1 MVTKT
6 TKKRPAT
13 KRATKKPAA
22 KRPRQQQTESIPL
35 ADLREQ
41 CLKAGVPPVLWAN
54 CVDGGAPVA
63 YRIARSHRELADYF
77 GASIRTVE
85 SWARNGILDNAKI
98 PSDDDR
104 HPCYDVNQIC
114 VALLATKHYQRK
126 RRDREVRPQA
136 RLEMAMCDTLRRLV
150 PILSQIS
157 CPTLT
162 RFVIEGAIERIVDIA
177 DGLVPLPQIPGGT
190 RDNTTAAAEAAL
202 MSFRQMLEYDA
213 AREDRGAA

>member
-1 MVTKT
+1 MVKT

-22 KRPRQQQTESIPL
+22 KRPRQQQAESIPL

-41 CLKAGVPPVLWAN
+41 CLAAGVPPVLWAN

-63 YRIARSHRELADYF
+63 YRIARNHREFADYF

-104 HPCYDVNQIC
+104 HPAYDINRVC
-114 VALLATKHYQRK
+114 VALLQTKHYARK
-126 RRDREVRPQA
+126 RSNREVPAQA

-150 PILSQIS
+150 PILAQIS

-162 RFVIEGAIERIVDIA
+162 RFVIEGAIERIVDVA

-213 AREDRGAA
+213 ARDERDVA